1 MDQHL
6 TSWGRIALCA
16 LALTAAPVLAQEQV
30 PDDGEAEHL
39 HLPGY
44 EPAGERGRG
53 ASTVRFEIAPEIV
66 SQNPLGDGAQTTSAL
81 DLSLTFSTRHSL
93 SNALEIAF
101 NAGATKTIDNG
112 SASELAAGTELRTR
126 PASGLAGF
134 ARYNITREFADFFDD
149 GEATTHR
156 VTTGLR
162 YGREFGTTEIGLQ
175 LAPRWEESTGPADD
189 LVAVNAW
196 GEVVVPIGDK
206 VHLILDATAERR
218 WYEHVD
224 PLLLVKRRDWRFAS
238 YLGLDL
244 AGLIETPQRWVHD
257 FGVGVEWLEVSSNV
271 ASAEAS
277 DLSLLP
283 ALSIGITF

>member
-1 MDQHL
+1 M
-6 TSWGRIALCA
+6 LCA
-16 LALTAAPVLAQEQV
+16 LALSSAPALAQDEP
-30 PDDGEAEHL
+30 PDADTEHL

-44 EPAGERGRG
+44 ESASERAAGN
-53 ASTVRFEIAPEIV
+53 STIRFQIAPEIV
-66 SQNPLGDGAQTTSAL
+66 SHNPLGEGSQTTDAL

-93 SNALEIAF
+93 SEALEVAF
-101 NAGATKTIDNG
+101 NAGASKTIDNG
-112 SASELAAGTELRTR
+112 STSELAAGAELRTR
-126 PASGLAGF
+126 PGASGLSGF
-134 ARYNITREFADFFDD
+134 ARYNIARDYADFFDE

-162 YGREFGTTEIGLQ
+162 YGRELGAAELGLQ
-175 LAPRWEESTGPADD
+175 LAPRWEESSGRADD
-189 LVAVNAW
+189 LAAINAW
-196 GEVVVPIGDK
+196 GEVVVPLVGDTLQ
-206 VHLILDATAERR
+206 LILDATVERR
-218 WYEHVD
+218 WYEHTD

-271 ASAEAS
+271 DSAEAS

-283 ALSIGITF
+283 AFSIGISF